1 MTPYTVEPGVLEAPE
16 SEHSVL
22 GPSSSERWIECPASV
37 RATKGIVDEGS
48 PFAIEGTAAHA
59 VAEAC
64 EANGVRAEHYLGWTV
79 RVRRGDKHT
88 DVECGQEMV
97 DGVQVFLDYVDEFP
111 GESLNESR
119 VDYPFVIEGGF
130 GTMDR
135 AKIEPDG
142 KRVHVFDLKY
152 GKGVPVDATDNPQ
165 LKLYAIG
172 MDHTF
177 GWMSE
182 ETEEYVVHVV
192 QPRLDSISS
201 WAIRREELLQWGA
214 EVAAK
219 QARKAVDGVPEFKAG
234 SWCTFCKIKS
244 TCMVRASSVFSE
256 IVGDFAN
263 LDEAVTEVETLGPAF
278 ALTADQAARILHVLP
293 QIKSWCSDLEEFA
306 VAEIAQGRAVGDW
319 KLVEGR
325 ASRKWALPEAE
336 VAEVLKAAGVPDD
349 QVWTREI
356 VSVAQA
362 EKIKMLGKKHSVFKD
377 HVVKTKGKPTLAPGS
392 DKRASISVD
401 AATEFDSLD

>member
-1 MTPYTVEPGVLEAPE
+1 MTAFSVEPRVLEAPE

-37 RATKGIVDEGS
+37 RATAGIVDKGS
-48 PFAIEGTAAHA
+48 SFAIEGTAAHA

-64 EANGVRAEHYLGWTV
+64 DHEGVRAEHYLGWTV
-79 RVRRGDKHT
+79 RVRRGAEHT
-88 DVECGQEMV
+88 DVECDQEMV
-97 DGVQVFLDYVDEFP
+97 DGVNAFLDYVDEFA
-111 GESLNESR
+111 GDSLCEAR
-119 VDYPFVIEGGF
+119 VHYDSIVEGGF

-135 AKIEPDG
+135 GKIEPGG
-142 KRVHVFDLKY
+142 KRVHLFDLKY

-165 LKLYAIG
+165 LKLYALG
-172 MDHTF
+172 TDETM
-177 GWMSE
+177 GWMLE
-182 ETEEYVVHVV
+182 DVEQYVLHVV

-201 WAIRREELLQWGA
+201 WAISREDLYRWRD
-214 EVAAK
+214 EVAK
-219 QARKAVDGVPEFKAG
+219 PQARKAVDGSAEFKAG
-234 SWCTFCKIKS
+234 SWCTFCKIRA
-244 TCMVRASSVFSE
+244 TCMVRANSVFSE

-278 ALTADQAARILHVLP
+278 ALTPDQASRILHVLP

-306 VAEIAQGRAVGDW
+306 LAELMQGRSVGDW

-325 ASRKWALPEAE
+325 SSRKWSLPEPELAAMLAE
-336 VAEVLKAAGVPDD
+336 AGVPETDI
-349 QVWTREI
+349 WKREL

-362 EKIKMLGKKHSVFKD
+362 EKIKMLGKKHNIFKD
-377 HVVKTKGKPTLAPGS
+377 YVVKTRGKPTLAPGS

-401 AATEFDSLD
+401 AATEFENLD

>member
-16 SEHSVL
+16 SEHSRL
-22 GPSSSERWIECPASV
+22 GPSSAERWIECPASV
-37 RATKGIVDEGS
+37 RATANYPDEGS
-48 PFAIEGTAAHA
+48 SFAIEGTAAHA

-64 EANGVRAEHYLGWTV
+64 EHNGVPASHYLGWTV
-79 RVRRGDKHT
+79 RVRRGSEHT

-97 DGVQVFLDYVDEFP
+97 DGVQVFLDYVNEFP

-119 VDYPFVIEGGF
+119 VDYPFIIEGGF

-142 KRVHVFDLKY
+142 KRIHVFDLKY

-182 ETEEYVVHVV
+182 ETEQYVVHVV

-201 WAIRREELLQWGA
+201 WAVSREELLRWGN

-219 QARKAVDGVPEFKAG
+219 QARKAVEGGGEFKAG
-234 SWCTFCKIKS
+234 SWCQFCKIKS

-263 LDEAVTEVETLGPAF
+263 LDEALTEVETLGPAF
-278 ALTADQAARILHVLP
+278 ALTHDQAARILHVLP

-325 ASRKWALPEAE
+325 ASRKWALPDTE
-336 VAEVLKAAGVPDD
+336 VAAVLTAAGVPDD
-349 QVWTREI
+349 QVWTREV

-362 EKIKMLGKKHSVFKD
+362 EKLKMLGKKHSVFKE
-377 HVVKTKGKPTLAPGS
+377 HVVKTKGTPTLAPGS

-401 AATEFDSLD
+401 AAAEFDSLD

>member
-1 MTPYTVEPGVLEAPE
+1 M
-16 SEHSVL
+16 
-22 GPSSSERWIECPASV
+22 PAG
-37 RATKGIVDEGS
+37 K
-48 PFAIEGTAAHA
+48 
-59 VAEAC
+59 
-64 EANGVRAEHYLGWTV
+64 L
-79 RVRRGDKHT
+79 
-88 DVECGQEMV
+88 
-97 DGVQVFLDYVDEFP
+97 YVDVGAPP
-111 GESLNESR
+111 GGWR
-119 VDYPFVIEGGF
+119 PGG
-130 GTMDR
+130 
-135 AKIEPDG
+135 
-142 KRVHVFDLKY
+142 
-152 GKGVPVDATDNPQ
+152 
-165 LKLYAIG
+165 
-172 MDHTF
+172 
-177 GWMSE
+177 
-182 ETEEYVVHVV
+182 
-192 QPRLDSISS
+192 
-201 WAIRREELLQWGA
+201 RREELLQWGA